1 KGSALHAGDE
11 GTVSRCTLN
20 TRVGLPRTASNEIAP
35 SPWSCSVHRNP
46 GSCAWM
52 YSKIP
57 VPIALGGLRVSKE
70 TSFSRCPSTRDSS
83 RSPETPIPCSLF
95 PVPAL
100 AIDLGPQRAA
110 HPEQLDEALCLL
122 HAPVGGLRVGRAGG
136 VEDVRRTHRDR
147 FHAPAVGL
155 QHDLAVDH
163 ALRRGQERLE
173 VRLQRIVVEALVHQ
187 LHPLARDVRLEAV
200 LLLAQHRLL
209 Q

>member
-1 KGSALHAGDE
+1 
-11 GTVSRCTLN
+11 TLN

-57 VPIALGGLRVSKE
+57 VPIALGGLRVSKQ

-100 AIDLGPQRAA
+100 AMYLGPQRSA
-110 HPEQLDEALCLL
+110 HPEHLDEALGLL
-122 HAPVGGLRVGRAGG
+122 HAPVGRLRVGRAGG

-147 FHAPAVGL
+147 LHASAMGFE
-155 QHDLAVDH
+155 HDLAVDH
-163 ALRRGQERLE
+163 ALRRRQEGLQ
-173 VRLQRIVVEALVHQ
+173 VGLQRIMTEALVHQ
-187 LHPLARDVRLEAV
+187 FHPLARDLRLEAG
-200 LLLAQHRLL
+200 LLLAQQRLL
-209 Q
+209 QPPMRHEQRGLA